1 MAEREDRGAPVR
13 PGEATT
19 GPLEAHVA
27 RREPGRFALAGG
39 PRAGRVPVWIPPVVC
54 VGLAWWA
61 MSIVAADA
69 PQIGFTTVDPSLSTL
84 RFDEPYDQRWNRY
97 LAQALAKLPKADV
110 EDRYALER
118 IGDEIALL
126 PFVEEVGE
134 VRVLWPDSLDIPV
147 KLKKPA
153 ACVRVRQ
160 ELLTVAGDG
169 TVLPGGHDLPPRDEL
184 GFLPVLGPNEGR
196 LDALVPGDKLP
207 AGPYTDALRLA
218 QAMRLELDPEA
229 SLLLGPLLVDASK
242 AAEADLQRPGVVLQ
256 LEERRVVWFGRLP
269 WASVGETPL
278 KQKIE
283 NLERAARLLEPGDG
297 MKPWAFLDL
306 RWDHPDIVYSDAPDA
321 AADKA
326 KGKDAG
332 GSKAP
337 VKRP

>member
-1 MAEREDRGAPVR
+1 MSAGPAA
-13 PGEATT
+13 GTT
-19 GPLEAHVA
+19 GPASGA
-27 RREPGRFALAGG
+27 AGG
-39 PRAGRVPVWIPPVVC
+39 PDRAIAGRVPVWIPPVVC

-69 PQIGFTTVDPSLSTL
+69 PHIGFTTVDPSLSTL
-84 RFDEPYDQRWNRY
+84 RFEQPYDQRWNRY
-97 LAQALAKLPKADV
+97 LAQALAKLPKTDV
-110 EDRYALER
+110 EDRYGLER

-169 TVLPGGHDLPPRDEL
+169 TLLPGGHDLPPRDEL
-184 GFLPVLGPNEGR
+184 GFLPVLGPNAGR

-218 QAMRLELDPEA
+218 QAVRLELDPEA
-229 SLLLGPLLVDASK
+229 SLLLGPLLVDTTQADK
-242 AAEADLQRPGVVLQ
+242 AGVDHPGVVLQ

-278 KQKIE
+278 KQKVE

-297 MKPWAFLDL
+297 MKPWTFLDL
-306 RWDHPDIVYSDAPDA
+306 RWDHPDIVYAGEQGDA
-321 AADKA
+321 AGTD
-326 KGKDAG
+326 KGKGAG
-332 GSKAP
+332 GARTP

>member
-1 MAEREDRGAPVR
+1 MDPAEARFGSAS
-13 PGEATT
+13 T
-19 GPLEAHVA
+19 GRTQAQRAAEQ
-27 RREPGRFALAGG
+27 PGRAMAAPGCG
-39 PRAGRVPVWIPPVVC
+39 RAGRVPVWIPPLVC
-54 VGLAWWA
+54 AGAAWWA

-69 PQIGFTTVDPSLSTL
+69 PQIGFTTVDPALSTL
-84 RFDEPYDQRWNRY
+84 RLEEPYDQRWNRY
-97 LAQALAKLPKADV
+97 LAEALAKLPKTDV
-110 EDRYALER
+110 EDRYGLER

-169 TVLPGGHDLPPRDEL
+169 TLLPGGHDLPPRDEL
-184 GFLPVLGPNEGR
+184 GFLPVLGPNAGR

-207 AGPYTDALRLA
+207 AGPYADALRLA

-229 SLLLGPLLVDASK
+229 SLLLGPVLVDATR
-242 AAEADLQRPGVVLQ
+242 AAEAGVDHPGVVLQ

-278 KQKIE
+278 KQKVE

-297 MKPWAFLDL
+297 MKPWTFLDL
-306 RWDHPDIVYSDAPDA
+306 RWDHADIVYADEPDS
-321 AADKA
+321 KA
-326 KGKDAG
+326 QGGASKGKGSG
-332 GSKAP
+332 GQRAP